1 MTDGWALLRRA
12 AGWFR
17 PCRGLLCLS
26 LALVISTTV
35 LSMVS
40 PLLLQRVINVA
51 LPRHETRLLG
61 WLCGGMIAAG
71 LLASLTSVG
80 QGALAN
86 RIGQRVVHDLRV
98 AVYDTVRRMPL
109 DFFAGTPPADLQA
122 RLVSDIGGLSDIVSF
137 TAQST
142 LSSLVSLITSVIVM
156 LVLSWPLAL
165 ASLTLAFALNLANE
179 HFARRRRQLARAG
192 QEQIAQLMRVVG
204 EDLALPGVI
213 LGRTLGRGD
222 WQRSRFVAI
231 SRDIGDLNY
240 RQRLAGRT
248 AWALVGVAFA
258 CLPPAVYWLSGTVV
272 PGLTL
277 GTVVVV
283 SMMQI
288 RLSGP
293 IQQLLGLSAT
303 VQGSAAMFER
313 VFAYLDLQPTVRMTD
328 NGAPVVRARH
338 RAAPVLRARAV
349 RYAYEGAGRAALNG
363 VDLDAGPASLTV
375 ITGPSGSGKSTLALV
390 LAGLLQPAAGV
401 IRVGDTGT
409 ADDTRLRGL
418 VTLVPQEAVLF
429 GGTLR
434 ENLLFARPAATAAEL
449 AAAIDAAHLRELVTR
464 LPAGLDTAV
473 GERGYQLSGG
483 ERQRMAVARA
493 LLAPHPVLVL
503 DEATSALDVPTAD
516 AVHRSLADRSGQR
529 TIIMVAHRI
538 PRLRPH
544 DQVVVL
550 DAGRVAEAGTH
561 ASLLASAGHYA
572 VLQSVQAATAA
583 RSGVLT
589 EARKS

>member
-1 MTDGWALLRRA
+1 MRRA
-12 AGWFR
+12 ARWFR
-17 PCRGLLCLS
+17 PYRGLLVLS
-26 LALVISTTV
+26 LALVISSAV

-61 WLCGGMIAAG
+61 WLCSGMIAAG

-86 RIGQRVVHDLRV
+86 LIGQRVVHDLRV

-109 DFFAGTPPADLQA
+109 DFFSSTPPADVQA
-122 RLVSDIGGLSDIVSF
+122 RLVSDIGGLSDIVTF

-142 LSSLVSLITSVIVM
+142 LSSLVSLTASVIVM

-165 ASLTLAFALNLANE
+165 VSLTLAFALNLANE

-204 EDLALPGVI
+204 EDLALSGVI
-213 LGRTLGRGD
+213 LGRTLGRGE
-222 WQRSRFVAI
+222 WQRSRFVAL
-231 SRDIGDLNY
+231 SSDIGDLAY

-248 AWALVGVAFA
+248 AWALVGVTFS

-313 VFAYLDLQPTVRMTD
+313 VFAYLDLRPTVSLPG
-328 NGAPVVRARH
+328 NAAPVTVARH
-338 RAAPVLRARAV
+338 RAAPVLRARDI
-349 RYAYEGAGRAALNG
+349 RYGYGGGGRSALAG
-363 VDLDAGPASLTV
+363 VDLDAGPGALTV

-390 LAGLLQPAAGV
+390 LAGLLQPASGV
-401 IRVGDTGT
+401 IHVDDSGP
-409 ADDTRLRGL
+409 ADDTRLRGQ
-418 VTLVPQEAVLF
+418 VTLVPQESVMF
-429 GGTLR
+429 GGTLK
-434 ENLLFARPAATAAEL
+434 ENLLFARPAATADEL
-449 AAAIDAAHLRELVTR
+449 DAAIDAAHLRDLVTR
-464 LPAGLDTAV
+464 LPDGLDTAV

-503 DEATSALDVPTAD
+503 DEATSALDAPTAD
-516 AVHRSLADRSGQR
+516 AVYQSLAGLASHR
-529 TIIMVAHRI
+529 TIIMIAHRI

-544 DQVVVL
+544 DQAVVV
-550 DAGRVAEAGTH
+550 DAGRVAESGTH
-561 ASLLASAGHYA
+561 ASLLARAGHYA
-572 VLQSVQAATAA
+572 ALQSVQAAAPA
-583 RSGVLT
+583 PGAVLT